1 MQFLKGNFQK
11 ILIGI
16 IIIIVLAVVLLRGD
30 QLNELIQTMKGGSPI
45 PLILAVITQLAKYF
59 AQSFAYSFSFKAV
72 GEKMRARETLPLV
85 FGTFFMNTIAP
96 SMNLAG
102 TTLVVDDARRRGI
115 DPGKST
121 SAALLMQI
129 TIDGAFTT
137 VMIVAFALLL
147 MTVGLN
153 PLWIVMGCVVVCLV
167 AGMIGLLVLGK
178 VNPKLLHILLGKVE
192 ALVNKIS
199 LKIRKKPVKP
209 WAEGI
214 VNNFSD
220 ASHLVGK
227 NMRWVLAAYGC
238 SLFASCCEL
247 SCFALCGIS
256 FEIWAPEPLICGY
269 VVATLFAM
277 ISITPQGVGV
287 VEAMVVVAF
296 TAYDQNAA
304 AGAATGLVYR
314 GIVFWMPF
322 IIGAILM
329 TQLKAFKSSAK
340 KGVEE
345 AIEREEKIDEKLE
358 YSYRKK
364 IDAMRDEDIEKKY
377 QKHKESQ
384 EQKSDT

>member
-1 MQFLKGNFQK
+1 MQFVKNNIQK

-16 IIIIVLAVVLLRGD
+16 IIIVVLGFVLLRGE
-30 QLNELIQTMKGGSPI
+30 QLNELIETMKGGEAI
-45 PLILAVITQLAKYF
+45 PLIFAIITQLAKYF

-129 TIDGAFTT
+129 TIDGAFMT
-137 VMIVAFALLL
+137 VMVCAFILLL
-147 MTVGLN
+147 CTVGLN
-153 PLWIVMGCVVVCLV
+153 PLWIVMGCVVVLLV
-167 AGMIGLLVLGK
+167 SAMIALLVLGK
-178 VNPKLLHILLGKVE
+178 VNPKLLYKFLGKIE
-192 ALVNKIS
+192 SLINKIIS
-199 LKIRKKPVKP
+199 KFNRKPLKP
-209 WAEGI
+209 WANRI
-214 VNNFSD
+214 VDNFSD
-220 ASHLVGK
+220 ASNQVGK
-227 NMRWVLAAYGC
+227 NIKWAFAAYGC

-247 SCFALCGIS
+247 SCFALCGVAFGILV
-256 FEIWAPEPLICGY
+256 PEPLICGY

-296 TAYDQNAA
+296 TAYEQNVAA
-304 AGAATGLVYR
+304 ATATGLVYR

-329 TQLKAFKSSAK
+329 TQLKAFKGATKKSVNEVVEVQKELNENGEIDINKRLNKNSNDSLTSSK
-340 KGVEE
+340 N
-345 AIEREEKIDEKLE
+345 
-358 YSYRKK
+358 
-364 IDAMRDEDIEKKY
+364 ED
-377 QKHKESQ
+377 
-384 EQKSDT
+384 

>member
-1 MQFLKGNFQK
+1 MVSFLRNNIQK

-16 IIIIVLAVVLLRGD
+16 IIIIVLAVCFFRGD
-30 QLNELIQTMKGGSPI
+30 QFIELLNTMKGGEAL
-45 PLILAVITQLAKYF
+45 PLILAICTQLCKYF
-59 AQSFAYSFSFKAV
+59 AQSFAYSFSFRAV

-137 VMIVAFALLL
+137 VMIIAFAILLL
-147 MTVGLN
+147 TVGLN
-153 PLWIVMGCVVVCLV
+153 PLWIVMGSVVVCLV
-167 AGMIGLLVLGK
+167 LFMILILVMAK
-178 VNPKLLHILLGKVE
+178 KNPKFLYLFLGKVE
-192 ALVNKIS
+192 KLVNKIAK
-199 LKIRKKPVKP
+199 KIIKKDVKP
-209 WAEGI
+209 WAERI
-214 VNNFSD
+214 VGNFSE
-220 ASHLVGK
+220 ASALVGK
-227 NMRWVLAAYGC
+227 NMRWVFAAYGC
-238 SLFASCCEL
+238 SLFASICEL
-247 SCFALCGIS
+247 TCFALVGIA
-256 FEIWAPEPLICGY
+256 FGITRPEPLICGY

-296 TAYDQNAA
+296 TAYGENGA

-322 IIGAILM
+322 AIGAILM
-329 TQLKAFKSSAK
+329 TQLKAFKGK
-340 KGVEE
+340 T
-345 AIEREEKIDEKLE
+345 
-358 YSYRKK
+358 
-364 IDAMRDEDIEKKY
+364 
-377 QKHKESQ
+377 KESVEHVVEKQ
-384 EQKSDT
+384 EEFHDKGEVIFEKFGEKRNSESSSN